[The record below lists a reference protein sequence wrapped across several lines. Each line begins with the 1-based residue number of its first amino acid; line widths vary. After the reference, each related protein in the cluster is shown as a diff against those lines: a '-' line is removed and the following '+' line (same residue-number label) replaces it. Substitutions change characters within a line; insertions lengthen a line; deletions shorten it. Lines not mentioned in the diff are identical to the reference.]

1 MTTNRHSDSDHVPET
16 ATRSIHDHWIFFV
29 AEGVTLILLGLLAI
43 VIPSIASANVTV
55 VLGWLF
61 LASGAIGLAT
71 TYWARQ
77 APGFWWSLVS
87 ALLAIVV
94 GVVLIANKSQ
104 DLYGGLIGWPFE
116 KAGPLRLILV
126 LFFLVEGGASIMF
139 AFEHRRQFSG
149 RWAWMLASGGVDIVL
164 ASIVIFDLPGT
175 SAWTMGLLVGIN
187 MILGGIALT
196 AMGLHARAERVGS
209 NAIPLPENHPGN
221 VG

>member
-1 MTTNRHSDSDHVPET
+1 MARNQQSDSDRVPET
-16 ATRSIHDHWIFFV
+16 VEKSIHRHWILFLV
-29 AEGVTLILLGLLAI
+29 EGVVLVLLGLLAI
-43 VIPSIASANVTV
+43 AVPSIASVNVTI

-61 LASGAIGLAT
+61 LVSGAVGLAT

-87 ALLAIVV
+87 ALLAIFV
-94 GVVLIANKSQ
+94 GAVLIANKPET
-104 DLYGGLIGWPFE
+104 LYGGMMGWPFE
-116 KAGPLRLILV
+116 EAGPLRLILV

-164 ASIVIFDLPGT
+164 ASIIIFDLPGT

-187 MILGGIALT
+187 MILGGVALT
-196 AMGLHARAERVGS
+196 AMGLHARAERAGS
-209 NAIPLPENHPGN
+209 HAIPLHENHPGN
-221 VG
+221 IG